1 MAELLDNF
9 GIISR
14 SRWPKRRCQVMDKV
28 EAISACEVEV
38 EEEAA
43 DRQRV

>member
-1 MAELLDNF
+1 
-9 GIISR
+9 
-14 SRWPKRRCQVMDKV
+14 MDKV